1 MDETPISLDILTPF
15 PFHKAQPEQKT
26 PFIIYA
32 NGHPGPL
39 TPFSVAMQRNPANQK
54 VDNKKLRFFWG

>member
-1 MDETPISLDILTPF
+1 MDETPISLVILTPI
-15 PFHKAQPEQKT
+15 PSHKAQPEQKT
-26 PFIIYA
+26 PFVIYA

-54 VDNKKLRFFWG
+54 LTIKS